1 MRIILLG
8 APGAG
13 KGTQAEILSQHYCI
27 PAVSTGNLIREA
39 VRAQTPLG
47 LRVQA
52 VIERGELV
60 SDETVIQILTE
71 RLTKPDCEGGF
82 ILDGFPRT
90 VPQAQA
96 LELIS
101 DVDCVLSIE
110 VSDERIIKRMGGRRS
125 CPKCGATYHVDYKP
139 SAGGENCQHCGEF
152 LVVRNDDKPEVVLHR
167 LETYHAQTEPLKVF
181 YEKTGKLLCVEG
193 QEEVKDTTA
202 LVLEALAS
210 L

>member
-27 PAVSTGNLIREA
+27 PAISTGNLIREA

-110 VSDERIIKRMGGRRS
+110 VSEERIIKRMSGRRN
-125 CPKCGATYHVDYKP
+125 CPKCGATYHVEYKP
-139 SAGGENCQHCGEF
+139 SADGENCQHCGEA
-152 LVVRNDDKPEVVLHR
+152 LVVRSDDKPEVVLHR
-167 LETYHAQTEPLKVF
+167 LETYHAQTETLKSF
-181 YEKTGKLLCVEG
+181 YEKTGKLICVEG
-193 QEEVKDTTA
+193 QEEVKDTSA